1 MIQALICLTLLI
13 VSALSVL
20 SPNVLPTPRWCPTSR
35 VGPAAVGAGW
45 CSLPCNWEFAHR
57 TDILFGLPLTCPSMW
72 SVVLVHHPDGARTV
86 QCAVCTVQP
95 HLFTYFWNRYSKPD
109 KWRKNQV
116 HENCGVRVGTCGSLS
131 QTQPKTPS
139 RVPNCYF
146 PNPLKKFMMKS
157 TSVQIHFIENAVYKL
172 MKELECFKCWLESSF
187 NANKWLAYTGYRV
200 YMVQVRRQ
208 FWIFLHG
215 LSELI
220 LSSWKNNYIERS
232 FIRRLWIS

>member
-20 SPNVLPTPRWCPTSR
+20 NPNVLPTPRWCPTSR
-35 VGPAAVGAGW
+35 VGPATVGAGW

-116 HENCGVRVGTCGSLS
+116 HENCGLWGEGGDLRFLKPDTAKNSKSSSKLLFPQSIKKVHDEVYLSTNSLHWKCGLQIDERVRM
-131 QTQPKTPS
+131 
-139 RVPNCYF
+139 F
-146 PNPLKKFMMKS
+146 
-157 TSVQIHFIENAVYKL
+157 
-172 MKELECFKCWLESSF
+172 
-187 NANKWLAYTGYRV
+187 
-200 YMVQVRRQ
+200 
-208 FWIFLHG
+208 
-215 LSELI
+215 
-220 LSSWKNNYIERS
+220 
-232 FIRRLWIS
+232 